1 MGYSNCCVMLR
12 KQAAA
17 KVHLCTMYT
26 MYTLYTM
33 YTMCNEDNEI
43 LYSCTSGLYE
53 ERMELG
59 CTGIFQPEL
68 GCRSVRT
75 ELTSILNVGNEH

>member
-1 MGYSNCCVMLR
+1 MGYSNYCVMLR

-26 MYTLYTM
+26 LYTM
-33 YTMCNEDNEI
+33 YTMYNEDNEI

-59 CTGIFQPEL
+59 YRNIST
-68 GCRSVRT
+68 
-75 ELTSILNVGNEH
+75 